1 MEKGTIVRLNNG
13 FGFISQEG
21 KDKDV
26 FFHLNALQ
34 NVQFDDLRENDELTF
49 DLEEGPK
56 GLNAINV
63 NKA

>member
-21 KDKDV
+21 KDKDI

-34 NVQFDDLRENDELTF
+34 NVRFDDLRTGDELTF
-49 DLEEGPK
+49 DVEEGPK
-56 GLNAINV
+56 GPNAINV
-63 NKA
+63 ARA